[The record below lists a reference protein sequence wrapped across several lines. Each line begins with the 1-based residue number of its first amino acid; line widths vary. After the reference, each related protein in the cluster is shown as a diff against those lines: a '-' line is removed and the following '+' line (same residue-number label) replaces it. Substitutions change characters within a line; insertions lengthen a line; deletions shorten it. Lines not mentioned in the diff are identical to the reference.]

1 MISLYQDLSMCH
13 DWPFKKATVNLLTMV
28 VFTVWIIIIAHTW
41 LERESDFESPIINL
55 VLLKKSNVVKTVHV
69 PVLRWGQFIIISVL
83 LLSLFNLWFFC
94 ISVTLSAFSLLS
106 LFALSSFLW
115 WNSVE
120 AVREDAKGSRDQ
132 MIKAWFLKGR
142 LSANP
147 GLKF

>member
-1 MISLYQDLSMCH
+1 MIGPLKKPLSICLPWWFLLYHYCTYM
-13 DWPFKKATVNLLTMV
+13 TG
-28 VFTVWIIIIAHTW
+28 
-41 LERESDFESPIINL
+41 ERIRFWVTCNQSCAS
-55 VLLKKSNVVKTVHV
+55 KKSNVVKTIHV

-120 AVREDAKGSRDQ
+120 AVREDVKGSRDQ